1 MKHDD
6 GRNWWIYASTAAPTY
21 SYCHIALHNNTDFT
35 CVFQQASFTDRS
47 IPNNWNVIDSAGIR
61 DKTVQ
66 NMDMLSI
73 LK

>member
-1 MKHDD
+1 MLALQRQHTHITLHD
-6 GRNWWIYASTAAPTY
+6 NTY
-21 SYCHIALHNNTDFT
+21 FT
-35 CVFQQASFTDRS
+35 CVFQQSSFTESDRS
-47 IPNNWNVIDSAGIR
+47 VPNNWNVIDSAGIR